1 MIGSDKLVAFVAS
14 TDMATARSFYR
25 DALGLRLVEESP
37 FADAYD
43 AGGTT
48 LRVTKV
54 DAFEPAAFT
63 VLGWEVTDVAAA
75 IEALGATG
83 VRFERFDG
91 MEQDALGV
99 WLAPGGA
106 KVAWFV
112 DPSGNTL
119 SLTEPAARA

>member
-1 MIGSDKLVAFVAS
+1 MLGSDKLVAFVAS
-14 TDMATARSFYR
+14 TDMARARAFYR

-37 FADAYD
+37 NALVYD
-43 AGGTT
+43 VGGTT

-54 DAFEPAAFT
+54 DAFEPAPFT

-75 IEALGATG
+75 ITALGDNG

-99 WLAPGGA
+99 WQAPGGA

-119 SLTEPAARA
+119 SLTEPASPA